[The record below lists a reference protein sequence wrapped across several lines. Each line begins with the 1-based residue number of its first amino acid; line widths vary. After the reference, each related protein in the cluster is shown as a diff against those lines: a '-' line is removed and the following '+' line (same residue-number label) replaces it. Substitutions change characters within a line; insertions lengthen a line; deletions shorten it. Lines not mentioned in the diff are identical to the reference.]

1 MLYSAA
7 IVLVKEPT
15 VLQFHRFALSG
26 AVTRPRPNFKIP
38 SDPTMNGTDLT
49 QRLAA
54 ILAAD
59 VVGYS
64 RLMAAD
70 ERGTVGDLDTARSV
84 FKACIESSRGRVI
97 DMAGDS
103 VLALFDT
110 AAGAVNA
117 ALSVQRELGVH
128 AAQVSEDR
136 RMRFRIGVHLGDVIV
151 KPDGTIYG
159 DGVNIAARLESLAEP
174 EGVAVSDS
182 IRVAVKGKVA
192 VRFEDQGEQQVKNI
206 VDPVRVFRLVPEIGP
221 AQIPALKV
229 GEIDLSLPDRPS
241 IAVLPFANLSG
252 DPDQEYFTDGVTEDI
267 ITELSRFHSLFVIA
281 RNSTFSYKGR
291 AVDVRTVA
299 KELGVRYVLE
309 GSIRRAGNRI
319 RVTGQ
324 LIDALTGNHIWAER
338 YDRVL
343 EDIFVVQEE
352 VTRSIV
358 TAIAPQIDAVER
370 NKVRRKRPQS
380 LSAYEHA
387 VRASATARESWLKS
401 DRLLRDQAS
410 REAREALAIDPRS
423 ILALATIASA
433 QCLHVLFQ
441 TAPERGDAWQDGMD
455 AANRAIEAD
464 PSDSRGYYLK
474 GLLLLYSPVKD
485 QIADALAHMERALR
499 LNANDVRNLLG
510 IGLAE
515 ALAGNAS
522 RAIEHLQQALR
533 VSPLDPMRP
542 WIHSNLASAHFCK
555 KEYQKALE
563 YALLGASE
571 APDWAICHVYIA
583 NAHIGLGNVE
593 KGKEAFKVATN
604 LAPEMMESRLSG
616 GVTLYR
622 NPEMQH
628 RYTTFIRIAAGLED
642 PGMAD
647 ALR

>member
-1 MLYSAA
+1 M
-7 IVLVKEPT
+7 
-15 VLQFHRFALSG
+15 
-26 AVTRPRPNFKIP
+26 IP
-38 SDPTMNGTDLT
+38 SDLVINGAHLT

-70 ERGTVGDLDTARSV
+70 ERGTVADLDTARSV
-84 FKACIESSRGRVI
+84 FKTCIESSQGRVI

-110 AAGAVNA
+110 ATGAVNA
-117 ALSVQRELGVH
+117 ALGVQRELETR

-136 RMRFRIGVHLGDVIV
+136 RMRFRIGIHLGDVIV
-151 KPDGTIYG
+151 KPDGTVYG

-174 EGVAVSDS
+174 QGIAVSDS

-206 VDPVRVFRLVPEIGP
+206 ADPVRVFWLVPEIGP
-221 AQIPALKV
+221 AQNSAPKV

-252 DPDQEYFTDGVTEDI
+252 DPEQEYFTDGVTEDI

-309 GSIRRAGNRI
+309 GSIRRASNRI

-343 EDIFVVQEE
+343 EDIFAVQEE

-358 TAIAPQIDAVER
+358 TAISPQINAAEL
-370 NKVRRKRPQS
+370 NKVRRKRPES
-380 LSAYEHA
+380 LSAYELA

-401 DRLLRDQAS
+401 DRLLRDQAI

-423 ILALATIASA
+423 FLALAALASS
-433 QCLHVLFQ
+433 QCLHVLFL
-441 TAPERGDAWQDGMD
+441 TAPEIGAAWQDGMD
-455 AANRAIEAD
+455 AANRAIESD

-474 GLLLLYSPVKD
+474 GLVLIYSPVKD
-485 QIADALAHMERALR
+485 QIADALAHLERALK

-515 ALAGNAS
+515 ALVGNAS
-522 RAIEHLQQALR
+522 QAIEHLQQALR

-542 WIHSNLASAHFCK
+542 WINSNLALAHFCK
-555 KEYQKALE
+555 REYQEALE
-563 YALLGASE
+563 YAVLGAGE
-571 APDWAICHVYIA
+571 APDYAILHMNIAISHV
-583 NAHIGLGNVE
+583 GLGDVE
-593 KGKEAFKVATN
+593 AGKKAFEFASR
-604 LAPEMMESRLSG
+604 LAPELTKSRLSG
-616 GVTLYR
+616 GAFLR
-622 NPEMQH
+622 NPENRH
-628 RYTTFIRIAAGLED
+628 RYVTFMRIAAGLED
-642 PGMAD
+642 PGMAE